1 MKCVRAFKI
10 KNLNLNYQHGTNT
23 KKINLFTGAAICEL
37 YDQPHW
43 TRWTLK
49 IQSGS
54 DQKGVCLGEKEL
66 GDFLLCKSYEWC
78 TRHLEQTGT
87 AVEQFERPILNHWQY
102 FET

>member
-1 MKCVRAFKI
+1 MVQIQRKYISLRAQP
-10 KNLNLNYQHGTNT
+10 YVSCT
-23 KKINLFTGAAICEL
+23 INLTELGGLSKSRVGAI
-37 YDQPHW
+37 
-43 TRWTLK
+43 
-49 IQSGS
+49 
-54 DQKGVCLGEKEL
+54 KGGVSRCLGVSRL